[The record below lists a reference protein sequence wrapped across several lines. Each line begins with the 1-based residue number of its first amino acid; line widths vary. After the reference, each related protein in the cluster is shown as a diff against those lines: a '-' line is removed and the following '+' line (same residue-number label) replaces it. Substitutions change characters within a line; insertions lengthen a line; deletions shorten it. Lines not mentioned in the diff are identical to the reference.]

1 MKTEMK
7 SSLKLF
13 MRPFLVVL
21 GFMLLYALVHAVL
34 GFYGE
39 KDSAS
44 ISQNLEK
51 TEIERQNSAL
61 SPKQE
66 EANTTTTATEENPTK
81 DSPLPLETA
90 TQKQENKQEIKQ
102 ETKQENKQE
111 TKQENK
117 QETKQENKQETK
129 QENKQETKQENKQ
142 ETKQE
147 QEKENEPK
155 QNSASSVQNN
165 QKTPTTPTIGKK
177 PLEYKVAV
185 SGVNVRAFPSTKGK
199 ILGSLAKDKSV
210 KVLEIQND
218 WAKIEFSNETKGYVF
233 LKLLK
238 KAE

>member
-13 MRPFLVVL
+13 MRPLLVVL
-21 GFMLLYALVHAVL
+21 AFMLLYALVHAAL
-34 GFYGE
+34 GFYVK
-39 KDSAS
+39 KDSTP
-44 ISQNLEK
+44 INPNIEK
-51 TEIERQNSAL
+51 TETERQNSAL

-81 DSPLPLETA
+81 DTVPPLDTA
-90 TQKQENKQEIKQ
+90 AQKQE
-102 ETKQENKQE
+102 T
-111 TKQENK
+111 
-117 QETKQENKQETK
+117 
-129 QENKQETKQENKQ
+129 KQ

-155 QNSASSVQNN
+155 QDSVSPIQNN
-165 QKTPTTPTIGKK
+165 QKTPTTPLMGKK

-185 SGVNVRAFPSTKGK
+185 SGVNVRAFPSIKGK
-199 ILGSLAKDKSV
+199 IIGSLTKDKSV

-218 WAKIEFSNETKGYVF
+218 WAEIEFSNKTKGYVL

>member
-1 MKTEMK
+1 M
-7 SSLKLF
+7 
-13 MRPFLVVL
+13 
-21 GFMLLYALVHAVL
+21 LYALVHAAL

-66 EANTTTTATEENPTK
+66 EANTATTATEENPTK
-81 DSPLPLETA
+81 DSPLPLETP
-90 TQKQENKQEIKQ
+90 TQKQENKQE
-102 ETKQENKQE
+102 T
-111 TKQENK
+111 
-117 QETKQENKQETK
+117 
-129 QENKQETKQENKQ
+129 KQ

-155 QNSASSVQNN
+155 QNSASPTQNN
-165 QKTPTTPTIGKK
+165 QKTLSTPTIGKK
-177 PLEYKVAV
+177 PLEYKTAV
-185 SGVNVRAFPSTKGK
+185 NSVNVRAFPSTKGK

>member
-13 MRPFLVVL
+13 MRPSLVVL
-21 GFMLLYALVHAVL
+21 AFMLLYALAHAAL
-34 GFYGE
+34 GFYAK

-51 TEIERQNSAL
+51 TEIERQNRAL
-61 SPKQE
+61 SPKE
-66 EANTTTTATEENPTK
+66 EANATTTATEQSPTK
-81 DSPLPLETA
+81 DTAPPLETTA
-90 TQKQENKQEIKQ
+90 QEK
-102 ETKQENKQE
+102 ETKQKI
-111 TKQENK
+111 
-117 QETKQENKQETK
+117 
-129 QENKQETKQENKQ
+129 
-142 ETKQE
+142 KQE

-155 QNSASSVQNN
+155 QNSVPPVQNN
-165 QKTPTTPTIGKK
+165 QKTPTTPLIGKK

-199 ILGSLAKDKSV
+199 IIGSLAKDKSV

-218 WAKIEFSNETKGYVF
+218 WAEIEFSHETKGYVF

>member
-21 GFMLLYALVHAVL
+21 GFMLLYALVHIVL

-51 TEIERQNSAL
+51 TKIERQNSVL

-66 EANTTTTATEENPTK
+66 ETNTTTTATEENPTK

-90 TQKQENKQEIKQ
+90 TQKQENKQE
-102 ETKQENKQE
+102 T
-111 TKQENK
+111 
-117 QETKQENKQETK
+117 
-129 QENKQETKQENKQ
+129 KQ

-155 QNSASSVQNN
+155 QNSASPIQNH
-165 QKTPTTPTIGKK
+165 QKTLSTPTIGKK
-177 PLEYKVAV
+177 PLEYKAAV
-185 SGVNVRAFPSTKGK
+185 NSVNVRAFPSTKGK

>member
-1 MKTEMK
+1 MVGMKTEMK

-13 MRPFLVVL
+13 VRPFLVVL
-21 GFMLLYALVHAVL
+21 GFMLLYALVHAAL

-44 ISQNLEK
+44 ISQSLEK
-51 TEIERQNSAL
+51 TEIERQNSTL

-66 EANTTTTATEENPTK
+66 ETNTTTTATEENPTK
-81 DSPLPLETA
+81 DPPLPLETA
-90 TQKQENKQEIKQ
+90 TQ
-102 ETKQENKQE
+102 
-111 TKQENK
+111 
-117 QETKQENKQETK
+117 KQENKQETK

-147 QEKENEPK
+147 QEKENESK
-155 QNSASSVQNN
+155 QNSASPAQNH
-165 QKTPTTPTIGKK
+165 QKTLSTPTIGKK
-177 PLEYKVAV
+177 PLEYKAAV
-185 SGVNVRAFPSTKGK
+185 NSVNVRAFPSTKGK
-199 ILGSLAKDKSV
+199 ILGSLAKNKSV

-218 WAKIEFSNETKGYVF
+218 WAKIEFSNKTKGYVF

>member
-7 SSLKLF
+7 SFLKLF
-13 MRPFLVVL
+13 AQPLLVVL
-21 GFMLLYALVHAVL
+21 AFMLLYALAHAAL
-34 GFYGE
+34 GFYAK

-61 SPKQE
+61 PPKQE
-66 EANTTTTATEENPTK
+66 EANMTTTAAEENPTK
-81 DSPLPLETA
+81 DPPLPLETA
-90 TQKQENKQEIKQ
+90 AQEKEDKQEI
-102 ETKQENKQE
+102 
-111 TKQENK
+111 
-117 QETKQENKQETK
+117 
-129 QENKQETKQENKQ
+129 
-142 ETKQE
+142 KQE

-155 QNSASSVQNN
+155 QDSVSPVQNN
-165 QKTPTTPTIGKK
+165 QKTPTTPLMGKK

-199 ILGSLAKDKSV
+199 ILGLLLKNKSV

-218 WAKIEFSNETKGYVF
+218 WAEIEFSNKTKGYVF

>member
-1 MKTEMK
+1 MK

-13 MRPFLVVL
+13 VRPFLVVL
-21 GFMLLYALVHAVL
+21 GFMLLYALMHATL
-34 GFYGE
+34 GFYAK
-39 KDSAS
+39 KDSTC
-44 ISQNLEK
+44 QNSEK
-51 TEIERQNSAL
+51 TEIESQNSVL

-66 EANTTTTATEENPTK
+66 EANTATTATEENPAK
-81 DSPLPLETA
+81 DSLLPLETP
-90 TQKQENKQEIKQ
+90 TQEKEN
-102 ETKQENKQE
+102 
-111 TKQENK
+111 
-117 QETKQENKQETK
+117 
-129 QENKQETKQENKQ
+129 KQENKQ

-147 QEKENEPK
+147 QEKENELK
-155 QNSASSVQNN
+155 QNSVSPTQNH
-165 QKTPTTPTIGKK
+165 QKTLSTPTIGKK

-185 SGVNVRAFPSTKGK
+185 NSVNVRAFPSTKGK

>member
-13 MRPFLVVL
+13 VRPFLVVL
-21 GFMLLYALVHAVL
+21 GFMLLYALVHIVL

-39 KDSAS
+39 KDSAC
-44 ISQNLEK
+44 QNLEK
-51 TEIERQNSAL
+51 TEIERQNSTL

-66 EANTTTTATEENPTK
+66 ETNTATTATEENPTK
-81 DSPLPLETA
+81 DSPLPLETP
-90 TQKQENKQEIKQ
+90 TQKQE
-102 ETKQENKQE
+102 T
-111 TKQENK
+111 
-117 QETKQENKQETK
+117 
-129 QENKQETKQENKQ
+129 KQ

-147 QEKENEPK
+147 QEKENESK
-155 QNSASSVQNN
+155 QNSASPIQNN
-165 QKTPTTPTIGKK
+165 QKTLSTPTIGKK
-177 PLEYKVAV
+177 PLEYKAAV
-185 SGVNVRAFPSTKGK
+185 NSVNVRAFPSTKGK
-199 ILGSLAKDKSV
+199 ILGSLAKNKSV

>member
-13 MRPFLVVL
+13 MRPLLVVL
-21 GFMLLYALVHAVL
+21 AFMLLYALTHAAL
-34 GFYGE
+34 GFYVK

-44 ISQNLEK
+44 ISQDLEK
-51 TEIERQNSAL
+51 SETERQNSTL

-66 EANTTTTATEENPTK
+66 EANMPPTATEENPTK

-90 TQKQENKQEIKQ
+90 TQEKEIKQ
-102 ETKQENKQE
+102 EN
-111 TKQENK
+111 
-117 QETKQENKQETK
+117 
-129 QENKQETKQENKQ
+129 
-142 ETKQE
+142 KQE
-147 QEKENEPK
+147 QEKENKPK
-155 QNSASSVQNN
+155 QNSVSPIQNH

-177 PLEYKVAV
+177 PLEYKAAV
-185 SGVNVRAFPSTKGK
+185 NSVNVRAFPSTKGK
-199 ILGSLAKDKSV
+199 IIGSLAKDKSV

>member
-21 GFMLLYALVHAVL
+21 AFMLLYALAHAAL
-34 GFYGE
+34 GFYVK

-66 EANTTTTATEENPTK
+66 EANTATTATEENPTK

-90 TQKQENKQEIKQ
+90 TQKQEIKQ
-102 ETKQENKQE
+102 EN
-111 TKQENK
+111 
-117 QETKQENKQETK
+117 
-129 QENKQETKQENKQ
+129 
-142 ETKQE
+142 KQE

-155 QNSASSVQNN
+155 QNSTSPAQNH
-165 QKTPTTPTIGKK
+165 QKTLSTPTIGKK
-177 PLEYKVAV
+177 PLEYKAAV
-185 SGVNVRAFPSTKGK
+185 NSVNVRTFPSTKGK
-199 ILGSLAKDKSV
+199 ILGSLAKNKSV

>member
-21 GFMLLYALVHAVL
+21 GFMLLYALAHAAL
-34 GFYGE
+34 GFYAK

-44 ISQNLEK
+44 INQDLEK
-51 TEIERQNSAL
+51 SEIERSSTL

-66 EANTTTTATEENPTK
+66 EANTATTATEESPTK
-81 DSPLPLETA
+81 DSPLTLETP
-90 TQKQENKQEIKQ
+90 TQ
-102 ETKQENKQE
+102 
-111 TKQENK
+111 
-117 QETKQENKQETK
+117 
-129 QENKQETKQENKQ
+129 KQ

-155 QNSASSVQNN
+155 QNSASPIQNH
-165 QKTPTTPTIGKK
+165 QKTLSTPTIGKK
-177 PLEYKVAV
+177 PLEYKTAV
-185 SGVNVRAFPSTKGK
+185 NSVNVRTFPSTKGK
-199 ILGSLAKDKSV
+199 ILGSLAKNKSV

-218 WAKIEFSNETKGYVF
+218 WAKIEFSNKTKGYVF

>member
-21 GFMLLYALVHAVL
+21 GFMLLYALMHAML
-34 GFYGE
+34 GFYAK
-39 KDSAS
+39 KDSTS

-66 EANTTTTATEENPTK
+66 ETNTTTTATEENPTK
-81 DSPLPLETA
+81 DSPLPLETP
-90 TQKQENKQEIKQ
+90 TQKQE
-102 ETKQENKQE
+102 T
-111 TKQENK
+111 
-117 QETKQENKQETK
+117 
-129 QENKQETKQENKQ
+129 KQ

-155 QNSASSVQNN
+155 QNSASPIQNN
-165 QKTPTTPTIGKK
+165 QKTLSTPTIGKK
-177 PLEYKVAV
+177 PLEYKAAV
-185 SGVNVRAFPSTKGK
+185 NSVNVRAFPSTKGK
-199 ILGSLAKDKSV
+199 ILGSLAKNKSV

-218 WAKIEFSNETKGYVF
+218 WAEIEFSNETKGYVF

>member
-13 MRPFLVVL
+13 VQPFLVVL
-21 GFMLLYALVHAVL
+21 GFMLLYALAHAAL
-34 GFYGE
+34 GFYAK

-44 ISQNLEK
+44 INQNLEK
-51 TEIERQNSAL
+51 SEIERQNNAF

-66 EANTTTTATEENPTK
+66 EANTATTATEENPAK
-81 DSPLPLETA
+81 DSPLPLETP
-90 TQKQENKQEIKQ
+90 TQ
-102 ETKQENKQE
+102 
-111 TKQENK
+111 
-117 QETKQENKQETK
+117 
-129 QENKQETKQENKQ
+129 KQENKQ

-147 QEKENEPK
+147 QEKENKPK
-155 QNSASSVQNN
+155 QNSASPTQNN

>member
-13 MRPFLVVL
+13 MRPSLVVL
-21 GFMLLYALVHAVL
+21 AFMLLYALAHAAL
-34 GFYGE
+34 GFYVK
-39 KDSAS
+39 KDSTP

-51 TEIERQNSAL
+51 TEMERQNSTL
-61 SPKQE
+61 SPKE
-66 EANTTTTATEENPTK
+66 EANATTTATEQNPTK
-81 DSPLPLETA
+81 DTAPPLETTA
-90 TQKQENKQEIKQ
+90 QEK
-102 ETKQENKQE
+102 ET
-111 TKQENK
+111 
-117 QETKQENKQETK
+117 
-129 QENKQETKQENKQ
+129 KQ

-147 QEKENEPK
+147 QEKENDSK
-155 QNSASSVQNN
+155 QDSVSPVQNN
-165 QKTPTTPTIGKK
+165 QKTPTTPTMGKK

-199 ILGSLAKDKSV
+199 IIGSLLKNKSV

-218 WAKIEFSNETKGYVF
+218 WAEIEFSHETKGYVF

>member
-1 MKTEMK
+1 MK

-21 GFMLLYALVHAVL
+21 AFMLLYVLVHAAL
-34 GFYGE
+34 GFYVK
-39 KDSAS
+39 KDSAP
-44 ISQNLEK
+44 ISPNAEK
-51 TEIERQNSAL
+51 TETERQNGAL

-90 TQKQENKQEIKQ
+90 AQEQENKQEI
-102 ETKQENKQE
+102 
-111 TKQENK
+111 
-117 QETKQENKQETK
+117 
-129 QENKQETKQENKQ
+129 
-142 ETKQE
+142 KQE

-155 QNSASSVQNN
+155 QNSVSPIQNN
-165 QKTPTTPTIGKK
+165 QKTPTTPLIGKK

-199 ILGSLAKDKSV
+199 ILGLLAKNKSV

-218 WAKIEFSNETKGYVF
+218 WVEIEFSHETKGYVF

>member
-13 MRPFLVVL
+13 MQPLLVVL
-21 GFMLLYALVHAVL
+21 AFMLLYALAHAVL
-34 GFYGE
+34 GFYVK

-44 ISQNLEK
+44 ISPNAEK
-51 TEIERQNSAL
+51 TETERQNSAL

-66 EANTTTTATEENPTK
+66 EANTTTTVTEESPTK
-81 DSPLPLETA
+81 DTAPPLETTA
-90 TQKQENKQEIKQ
+90 QEK
-102 ETKQENKQE
+102 
-111 TKQENK
+111 
-117 QETKQENKQETK
+117 
-129 QENKQETKQENKQ
+129 

-147 QEKENEPK
+147 QEKENESK
-155 QNSASSVQNN
+155 QNSVSPVQKN
-165 QKTPTTPTIGKK
+165 QKTPTTPLIGKK

-199 ILGSLAKDKSV
+199 ILGLLLKNKSV

-218 WAKIEFSNETKGYVF
+218 WAEIEFSNKTKGYVF

>member
-1 MKTEMK
+1 MK

-21 GFMLLYALVHAVL
+21 GFMLLYALAHAAL
-34 GFYGE
+34 GFYAK

-66 EANTTTTATEENPTK
+66 EANATTTATEESPTK
-81 DSPLPLETA
+81 DTAPPLETTA
-90 TQKQENKQEIKQ
+90 QEK
-102 ETKQENKQE
+102 ET
-111 TKQENK
+111 
-117 QETKQENKQETK
+117 
-129 QENKQETKQENKQ
+129 KQ

-155 QNSASSVQNN
+155 QDSVSPTQNN
-165 QKTPTTPTIGKK
+165 QKALTTSTMGKK

-199 ILGSLAKDKSV
+199 IIGSLAKDKSV

-218 WAKIEFSNETKGYVF
+218 WAKIEFSNEKKGYVF

>member
-1 MKTEMK
+1 MK

-21 GFMLLYALVHAVL
+21 GFMLLYALVHAAL

-61 SPKQE
+61 SSKQE

-81 DSPLPLETA
+81 DPPLPLETA
-90 TQKQENKQEIKQ
+90 TQ
-102 ETKQENKQE
+102 
-111 TKQENK
+111 
-117 QETKQENKQETK
+117 
-129 QENKQETKQENKQ
+129 KQETKQENKQ

-155 QNSASSVQNN
+155 QNSTPPIQNH
-165 QKTPTTPTIGKK
+165 QKTLSTPIIGKK
-177 PLEYKVAV
+177 PLEYKAAV

-199 ILGSLAKDKSV
+199 ILGSLAKNKSV

-218 WAKIEFSNETKGYVF
+218 WAKIEFSNKTKGYVF

>member
-13 MRPFLVVL
+13 VRPFLVVL
-21 GFMLLYALVHAVL
+21 GFMLLYALAHAAL

-51 TEIERQNSAL
+51 SEIERQNSAL

-66 EANTTTTATEENPTK
+66 ETNMTTTATEENPTK

-90 TQKQENKQEIKQ
+90 TQKQEA
-102 ETKQENKQE
+102 KQENKQE
-111 TKQENK
+111 N
-117 QETKQENKQETK
+117 
-129 QENKQETKQENKQ
+129 
-142 ETKQE
+142 KQE

-155 QNSASSVQNN
+155 QNSASPIQNH
-165 QKTPTTPTIGKK
+165 QKTLSTPTIGKK

-185 SGVNVRAFPSTKGK
+185 NSVNVRAFPSTKGK
-199 ILGSLAKDKSV
+199 ILGSLAKNKSV

>member
-1 MKTEMK
+1 MKTEMS

-13 MRPFLVVL
+13 ARPFLVVL
-21 GFMLLYALVHAVL
+21 GFMLLYALVHAAL

-44 ISQNLEK
+44 ISQDLEK

-66 EANTTTTATEENPTK
+66 ETNTTTTATEENPTK
-81 DSPLPLETA
+81 DSPLPLETP
-90 TQKQENKQEIKQ
+90 TQ
-102 ETKQENKQE
+102 
-111 TKQENK
+111 
-117 QETKQENKQETK
+117 
-129 QENKQETKQENKQ
+129 KQETKQENKQ

-147 QEKENEPK
+147 QEKENESK
-155 QNSASSVQNN
+155 QNSAPPIQNH
-165 QKTPTTPTIGKK
+165 QKTLSTPTIGKK